1 MDIEDELAKILQQ
14 EDLDNRIIEKLKH
27 IKQQSTDNE

>member
-1 MDIEDELAKILQQ
+1 MDIEDELSNILQQ
-14 EDLDNRIIEKLKH
+14 EIWDNRIIEKLKH